1 MNRIR
6 PTNAIPTNSILDRE
20 EAQAELS
27 QRGWSVGHVV
37 IDGIHQVGGYKQ
49 DARIIAEAPNETA
62 AWLLACDK
70 ANEQERIWKDRN

>member
-6 PTNAIPTNSILDRE
+6 PTNAIPTNSILGRD

-49 DARIIAEAPNETA
+49 DARIIAECAHRDGSVA
-62 AWLLACDK
+62 LSVR
-70 ANEQERIWKDRN
+70 QSQ